1 MRAHDIITIK
11 TNFTVDNLLTLVPDL
26 TDYLKTEFNKY
37 GKKIQPDDTGVNE
50 EIKPITVQSNKDIQ

>member
-37 GKKIQPDDTGVNE
+37 GKKIQPDELV
-50 EIKPITVQSNKDIQ
+50 